1 MSDSGPRQPRD
12 PVAIAYGL
20 TPSVPNITPSA
31 PQPFRRRHAVTLT
44 ALAALTA
51 AFVLSLIP
59 GFVDGPYAN
68 HVSPALVGGLAT
80 LSNLVPFCVG
90 ELVLGA
96 LILRGG
102 WLLVRGSVRLLRR
115 RVTLLAVL
123 TVFFT
128 RALRWTAVIGAVF
141 YWTWGLNYAR
151 TPLVE
156 VLGWQVHVAPLE
168 DHAAQTR
175 ELNALGEA
183 AIAAT
188 NAAYREAFGT
198 DDLDVPSAWPGSLAD
213 LDAAVD
219 IALDRAI
226 ADLGL
231 PTAMQG
237 RHGRSKVPLLSS
249 LMSRMHLTGFFFPW
263 TGEANLNGQQPACF
277 RPHVLAHEKGHQR
290 GLGPEDEVE
299 FLAFAAGVRADHAY
313 QRYSAYLYASV
324 CLLRELNRID
334 AKASARLDAERLPG
348 VRRDIDANSLFWAE
362 RRGALTKITI
372 RINDTYLKSQGVK
385 KGVQSYTASMALIVA
400 YARARGGLVGG
411 R

>member
-1 MSDSGPRQPRD
+1 MSH
-12 PVAIAYGL
+12 
-20 TPSVPNITPSA
+20 SA
-31 PQPFRRRHAVTLT
+31 PATPASTFWRRNFVALV
-44 ALAALTA
+44 ALAALA
-51 AFVLSLIP
+51 IAFVASLLP
-59 GFVDGPYAN
+59 GFVDGPYARYI
-68 HVSPALVGGLAT
+68 SPTLIGALAT
-80 LSNLVPFCVG
+80 LTNLAPFSVG

-96 LILRGG
+96 LLLRGA
-102 WLLVRGSVRLLRR
+102 WLFGRGSVRLLRR

-128 RALRWTAVIGAVF
+128 RALRWLAVIGAVF

-156 VLGWQVHVAPLE
+156 VLGWQVHVAPRE
-168 DHAAQTR
+168 DHAAQAD
-175 ELNALGEA
+175 ELTTLGEA

-219 IALDRAI
+219 VALDRAI
-226 ADLGL
+226 VDLGL
-231 PTAMQG
+231 PAAMQG

-249 LMSRMHLTGFFFPW
+249 LMSRMHVTGFFFPW

-277 RPHVLAHEKGHQR
+277 RPHVVAHEKAHQR

-324 CLLRELNRID
+324 CLLRELNRVD
-334 AKASARLDAERLPG
+334 AKASARLDGERPAG
-348 VRRDIDANSLFWAE
+348 VRRDIDANSLFWTV

-372 RINDTYLKSQGVK
+372 TINDTYLKSQGVK
-385 KGVQSYTASMALIVA
+385 KGVQSYAASTALIVA